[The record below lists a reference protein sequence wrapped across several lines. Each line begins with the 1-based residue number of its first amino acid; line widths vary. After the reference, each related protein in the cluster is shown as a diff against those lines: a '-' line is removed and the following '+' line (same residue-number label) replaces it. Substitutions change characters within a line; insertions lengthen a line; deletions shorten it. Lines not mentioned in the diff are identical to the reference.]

1 MCYTIKGQ
9 NMSSKEFAFHREV
22 NMTHHIASNALKVN
36 LENTRDSQI
45 EIPADQLWLLTLSR
59 ERWGTHQHTE
69 EFLRELN
76 HKYRNNHYVI
86 GELHNICLTELWFY
100 NALEDAVRALDIFLS
115 IFKILMSSELSFA
128 DRDQLI
134 KTFIKFMD
142 RLSALDNYPDAI
154 IEKSLCI
161 LDEDSQKHP
170 HLYAINTGF
179 FKTYL
184 ARVGARDIFEQY
196 LNTITKRLLKTCYQ
210 TWEHETQITAWY
222 HTMKPHFQTL
232 GENDLVPIGRSFYQ
246 ELNTQ
251 LNLADTWEAITKLM
265 FFNDLSHYYRR
276 FAKEISSSLDSIY
289 YLYHLLRLSVMHQ
302 LSDHLLYDVNRN
314 LRSVLKELAD
324 EDVIAFITVIMSE
337 FDTLSKSHSHI
348 VLDCLLTLGKEV
360 INTGKEEHIHYFVS
374 CLIKLGFQ
382 YPGEAI
388 LNDDWQISINKD
400 HVKNIRVWLELIEYA
415 PLKMRNLLAALIVN
429 LKLGGIFISDTDLF
443 QRDITK
449 LLNAHIKPVY
459 REIKQLARIFPVYFR
474 DIGAEGRLR
483 DVTTAVDELSMR
495 KDRLI
500 HFLRKQIHTESNNT
514 HIALT
519 HMILTYWYTGDTQDL
534 KPVLPKD
541 VYDHIS
547 DDSKWFDGVH
557 IVIKSLLDDS
567 GKPLTYWLN
576 HVEDARKILLTQNRG
591 TSHDRTRVADLFE
604 VHALLRDKYS
614 LETDDII
621 SYLHQYTFFVSD
633 ETDALKSALKNGEHE
648 RALHLLYGYMDR
660 LKVIILNPDPS
671 EALEQIY
678 YKRHVAV
685 GIPSMYGQY
694 IERKFDALGLMYR
707 LERTASRVMTNCVA
721 MVNLDYIS
729 ARTIRHIYDVLC
741 AFKKGL
747 ALDGISNQGFDSH
760 LDMLGYAMSSPSFSF
775 EQYVNLFEM
784 MTKDIH
790 RIMSEYFISVFEG
803 PLETIIPQLPKQK
816 HMMESS
822 HEHKEKQVFY
832 QKSERFFRDHLASA
846 FLVQDLDHFMI
857 RIHNALVSIKSQYTD
872 DAIQSMMTY
881 DPDLTFS
888 ALNRETPPIDNPVF
902 LGAKAFF
909 LKKLTAYHFNVP
921 PGFILTTEIFR
932 HKDIL
937 RSHPRMMLELDLQIK
952 TEIAAIETQTQTVFG
967 DPSRPLFFSVRSGSS
982 LSLPGAMKT
991 FLNVGMNDEIA
1002 QRFSEAPN
1010 MAWTAWDSY
1019 RRLLQSWGM
1028 AFGIKRDAFDHAI
1041 QEAKDRYQ
1049 VTNKIDFTPDQ
1060 MKDIAFSYKTILN
1073 AQAVYFEEDPFRQ
1086 MKIAIATVIDSWFS
1100 KNATEYRKHMQ
1111 IAGGWGTAVL
1121 VQKMILGNKSRCS
1134 GTGVV
1139 FTSSPFVKNPSAGI
1153 TLYGDFVLCSQG
1165 EDVVSGLVHTL
1176 PITEKQRQ
1184 AHYKESPLSLE
1195 SGFPKI
1201 YERLREIA
1209 VKLIETYGFAHQ
1221 DIEFTFESDDADD
1234 LYLLQ
1239 IRNQNL
1245 KNQKTQLFF
1254 ETPPPPHKILGRGIG
1269 ISPDLISGIL
1279 AFDYED
1285 ILRFRKKSPEKKI
1298 ILARPDTVPDDIPLI
1313 FECDVLLTAR
1323 GGATSHAAVTA
1334 ANLGK
1339 ACIVGVSSLSVDERN
1354 KTCTIGSH
1362 HLKVGDPLTLNGQNG
1377 QLIYGDYKIVERTFD
1392 RYEED

>member
-1 MCYTIKGQ
+1 
-9 NMSSKEFAFHREV
+9 
-22 NMTHHIASNALKVN
+22 MTPDIVSNALKVN
-36 LENTRDSQI
+36 LENTRDRHI
-45 EIPADQLWLLTLSR
+45 EIPDDQLWLLSLSK

-69 EFLRELN
+69 EFLTELN
-76 HKYRNNHYVI
+76 HKYRNNQYVI
-86 GELHNICLTELWFY
+86 GALHNICLTELWFY
-100 NALEDAVRALDIFLS
+100 NALEQAERALDVFLS
-115 IFKILMSSELSFA
+115 IFKILMSSDLNA
-128 DRDQLI
+128 TDRDQLI

-142 RLSALDNYPDAI
+142 RLSAFDHYPDAI
-154 IEKSLCI
+154 IEKSLCL
-161 LDEDSQKHP
+161 LDEDSQNHP

-184 ARVGARDIFEQY
+184 ARVGTRDTFQPT
-196 LNTITKRLLKTCYQ
+196 LNAITKRLLKTCYR
-210 TWEHETQITAWY
+210 TWENETQITAWY
-222 HTMKPHFQTL
+222 QSMKAHFQNL
-232 GENDLVPIGRSFYQ
+232 SEEDLSPIGSGFYQ
-246 ELNTQ
+246 ELNRQ
-251 LNLADTWEAITKLM
+251 LKSADTWEAITKLM

-276 FAKEISSSLDSIY
+276 FAKEMTSSLDGIY
-289 YLYHLLRLSVMHQ
+289 YLYYLLRLNNMQQ
-302 LSDHLLYDVNRN
+302 LSDHLLYDINRN

-324 EDVIAFITVIMSE
+324 EDVVAFIAVIMSE
-337 FDTLSKSHSHI
+337 FETLSVTHSHV

-360 INTGKEEHIHYFVS
+360 IDTGKEEHIHYFVS
-374 CLIKLGFQ
+374 CLIKLDFQ
-382 YPGEAI
+382 YPGETT
-388 LNDDWQISINKD
+388 LNDDWQTSINKN

-449 LLNAHIKPVY
+449 LLNANIKPVY

-519 HMILTYWYTGDTQDL
+519 HMILTYWYTGDKLSL
-534 KPVLPKD
+534 KPFLPKD
-541 VYDHIS
+541 VFDHLS
-547 DDSKWFDGVH
+547 DDLKWFEGVH
-557 IVIKSLLDDS
+557 TVIQKLLDDS

-576 HVEDARKILLTQNRG
+576 YFEQARKTLLALDVG
-591 TSHDRTRVADLFE
+591 TSQDRIRVADLFE

-621 SYLHQYTFFVSD
+621 SYLNQYTFFVSD
-633 ETDALKSALKNGEHE
+633 ETDALKAALAKKEHE
-648 RALHLLYGYMDR
+648 RALHLLYGYMER
-660 LKVIILNPDPS
+660 LKDIILNPDPS

-707 LERTASRVMTNCVA
+707 LERTAARVMTNCVA
-721 MVNLDYIS
+721 KVNLDYIS
-729 ARTIRHIYDVLC
+729 ARTIRHIYEVLG

-803 PLETIIPQLPKQK
+803 PLETIIPKLPRAYENNK
-816 HMMESS
+816 SL
-822 HEHKEKQVFY
+822 KEKEVFY
-832 QKSERFFRDHLASA
+832 QISERFFRDHLAAA
-846 FLVQDLDHFMI
+846 FLVQDLDQFMT
-857 RIHNALVSIKSQYTD
+857 RIHNALVTIKSKYTD
-872 DAIQSMMTY
+872 EAIQSMMTY

-921 PGFILTTEIFR
+921 PGFILTTEVFR

-937 RSHPRMMLELDLQIK
+937 RSHPQMMLELNLQIK
-952 TEIAAIETQTQTVFG
+952 AEIAAIETQTHTVFG
-967 DPSRPLFFSVRSGSS
+967 DPDKPLFFSVRSGSS

-1002 QRFSEAPN
+1002 QRFSESPD

-1028 AFGIKRDAFDHAI
+1028 AFGIERDAFDHAI
-1041 QEAKDRYQ
+1041 QEAKLRYH
-1049 VTNKIDFTPDQ
+1049 VANKIDFDADQ
-1060 MKDIAFSYKTILN
+1060 MKEVAFDYKAILKSHD
-1073 AQAVYFEEDPFRQ
+1073 VYFEEDPFKQ

-1100 KNATEYRKHMQ
+1100 KNAGEYRKHMQ

-1121 VQKMILGNKSRCS
+1121 VQKMILGNKSKRS

-1201 YERLREIA
+1201 YAKLRENA

-1221 DIEFTFESDDADD
+1221 DIEFTFESDDAAD

-1245 KNQKTQLFF
+1245 KNQKTQLYF
-1254 ETPPPPHKILGRGIG
+1254 ETSPPLHKVLGRGIG
-1269 ISPDLISGIL
+1269 ISPDLLSGVL

-1285 ILRFRKKSPEKKI
+1285 ILHIKEEMPGKKI

-1313 FECDVLLTAR
+1313 FECDGLLTAR

-1339 ACIVGVSSLSVDERN
+1339 ACIVGVTNLSVDELN
-1354 KTCTIGSH
+1354 KTCTIGTH
-1362 HLKVGDPLTLNGQNG
+1362 QLVVGDPVTLNGQNG
-1377 QLIYGDYKIVERTFD
+1377 QLFHGHYKIVERIFD
-1392 RYEED
+1392 KYEEE

>member
-1 MCYTIKGQ
+1 MD
-9 NMSSKEFAFHREV
+9 
-22 NMTHHIASNALKVN
+22 HHIASNALKVN
-36 LENTRDSQI
+36 LENTRDLRI
-45 EIPADQLWLLTLSR
+45 EIPTDQLWLLSLSK
-59 ERWGTHQHTE
+59 ERWGTHKHTE
-69 EFLRELN
+69 EFLTELN
-76 HKYRNNHYVI
+76 HKFRNNQYVI
-86 GELHNICLTELWFY
+86 ESLHNICLTELWFY
-100 NALEDAVRALDIFLS
+100 NALEDAERALNVFLDIF
-115 IFKILMSSELSFA
+115 KELMSSDLNTSE
-128 DRDQLI
+128 RDQLI
-134 KTFIKFMD
+134 KTFIKFID
-142 RLSALDNYPDAI
+142 RLSALDDYPDAI
-154 IEKSLCI
+154 IENALCL
-161 LDEDSQKHP
+161 LDADSQKHP
-170 HLYAINTGF
+170 QLYAINTGF

-184 ARVGARDIFEQY
+184 ARVGARTQFEQH
-196 LNTITKRLLKTCYQ
+196 LNTITKRLLKYCYS
-210 TWEHETQITAWY
+210 TWEAETQITTWY
-222 HTMKPHFQTL
+222 QTMKPHFQTL
-232 GENDLVPIGRSFYQ
+232 SESDLIPIGSEFYR

-251 LNLADTWEAITKLM
+251 LNDANTWEAITKLL

-276 FAKEISSSLDSIY
+276 FANAIPSSLDSIY
-289 YLYHLLRLSVMHQ
+289 YLYYLLRLSSMRQ

-324 EDVIAFITVIMSE
+324 DDVVAFIGVIMSE
-337 FDTLSKSHSHI
+337 FETLSKTHGHV
-348 VLDCLLTLGKEV
+348 VLDCILTLGKEV
-360 INTGKEEHIHYFVS
+360 IDTNKEEHIHYFVAH
-374 CLIKLGFQ
+374 LIALGFQ
-382 YPGEAI
+382 YPGKAV
-388 LNDDWQISINKD
+388 LNEDWQISINKD

-415 PLKMRNLLAALIVN
+415 PLQMRNLLAALIIN

-449 LLNAHIKPVY
+449 LLNANIQPVY

-474 DIGAEGRLR
+474 DIGAEGKLR
-483 DVTTAVDELSMR
+483 EVTTAVDEIAMR

-519 HMILTYWYTGDTQDL
+519 HLILNYWYTGEKEAL
-534 KPVLPKD
+534 KPVIPKD
-541 VYDHIS
+541 VFDHIS
-547 DDSKWFDGVH
+547 DDLKWFEGVH
-557 IVIKSLLDDS
+557 RVIKKLLDDS
-567 GKPLTYWLN
+567 GKPLTYWLD
-576 HVEDARKILLTQNRG
+576 HFEKAKKTVLAFEVGDAQ
-591 TSHDRTRVADLFE
+591 DRTRVADLFE

-621 SYLHQYTFFVSD
+621 QYLNHYTFFVSD
-633 ETDALKSALKNGEHE
+633 ETDHLKTALENQEHTLAL
-648 RALHLLYGYMDR
+648 RLLYDYMER
-660 LKVIILNPDPS
+660 LKAIILNPEPS

-707 LERTASRVMTNCVA
+707 LERTAAHIMTKYVA

-729 ARTIRHIYDVLC
+729 ARTIRAIYDVLC
-741 AFKKGL
+741 AFKNGL

-760 LDMLGYAMSSPSFSF
+760 LDMLNYAMSSPSFSF
-775 EQYVNLFEM
+775 EQYVNLFEL

-790 RIMSEYFISVFEG
+790 RIMSEYFINVFEG
-803 PLETIIPQLPKQK
+803 PLESIIPQLPKSKDIMATQDDRK
-816 HMMESS
+816 I
-822 HEHKEKQVFY
+822 KEAFY
-832 QKSERFFRDHLASA
+832 QTSERFFRDHLAAA
-846 FLVQDLDHFMI
+846 FLVQDLDQFMM
-857 RIHNALVSIKSQYTD
+857 RIHDALVAIKSKYSE

-909 LKKLTAYHFNVP
+909 LKKLTDYQFNVP
-921 PGFILTTEIFR
+921 PGFILTTEVFR

-937 RSHPRMMLELDLQIK
+937 RSHPLMMLELDSQIK
-952 TEIAAIETQTQTVFG
+952 MEIACIEAQTGTVFG
-967 DPSRPLFFSVRSGSS
+967 DPNKPLFFSVRSGSS

-1002 QRFSEAPN
+1002 QRFSESPG

-1028 AFGIKRDAFDHAI
+1028 AFGIERDAFDRAI
-1041 QEAKDRYQ
+1041 QEAKERCQ

-1060 MKDIAFSYKTILN
+1060 MKEITISYKAILDRYN
-1073 AQAVYFEEDPFRQ
+1073 VVFEEEPFKQ
-1086 MKIAIATVIDSWFS
+1086 MKIAIASVIDSWFS
-1100 KNATEYRKHMQ
+1100 KSANEYRKHMQ
-1111 IAGGWGTAVL
+1111 IASGWGTAVL
-1121 VQKMILGNKSRCS
+1121 VQKMILGNKSLRS

-1176 PITEKQRQ
+1176 PITEKQRR

-1195 SGFPKI
+1195 SGFPEI
-1201 YERLREIA
+1201 YQGLRETA

-1221 DIEFTFESDDADD
+1221 DIEFTFESDDASD

-1245 KNQKTQLFF
+1245 KNQKSEQSFK
-1254 ETPPPPHKILGRGIG
+1254 TPPPPEKNLGRGIG
-1269 ISPDLISGIL
+1269 ISPDIMSGIL
-1279 AFDYED
+1279 VFDHED
-1285 ILRFRKKSPEKKI
+1285 ILHVREKMPGKKV

-1313 FECDVLLTAR
+1313 FECDGLLTAR

-1339 ACIVGVSSLSVDERN
+1339 ACIVGVSSLSVDELN
-1354 KTCTIGSH
+1354 KTCVIGSH
-1362 HLKVGDPLTLNGQNG
+1362 HLTVGDPITLNGQNG
-1377 QLIYGDYKIVERTFD
+1377 QLIHGEYTIIERHFDIYK
-1392 RYEED
+1392 ED